1 MSSLFGGRGCP
12 QEGGGGG
19 LPSLPW
25 WGVEGERGGR
35 HPSPSHLPRVT
46 RYSLSM
52 LFSHDQGGWTL
63 EPPAIAGGPWTS
75 RGFFNYLLVLMTR
88 LVLNLHTA
96 YSDVSGTVGTL
107 FN

>member
-1 MSSLFGGRGCP
+1 MSSLLGGRGCP

-19 LPSLPW
+19 W
-25 WGVEGERGGR
+25 

-52 LFSHDQGGWTL
+52 LFPHDQGGWTL
-63 EPPAIAGGPWTS
+63 ELPAVAWWALDLP
-75 RGFFNYLLVLMTR
+75 GFSNYLLVLMTR

-96 YSDVSGTVGTL
+96 YSDVGGTTGNAEFGDKHL
-107 FN
+107 C